1 MPSYLFRSCGPNSP
15 ESISASEISDSSY
28 VREVDKEGR
37 HSFQQYEDCL
47 SENLESRCDSFGRE
61 NYIHDNGQTSPD
73 LLSMHSPISRRL
85 QRAQSVESFL
95 DRIHIVVNGDT
106 SCMTVQSKLLG
117 YHALPV
123 PPRGGELVFRPLE
136 HLQPVKYSRAGLS
149 LLGFE
154 ETILDNGLTLAETNK
169 VNACLAAA
177 EEALALSIW
186 TTATLCRALSLE
198 SVCYITTSFSVNGN
212 IMEGFNTIIMVK
224 QILPLS

>member
-1 MPSYLFRSCGPNSP
+1 MPPLLQQFREIRLKNHQCHRLQLQNLNLSQLKKNHQDAVGRCSVDVAAPWTPLRSSGVPSERDMPSYLFRSCGPNSP

-95 DRIHIVVNGDT
+95 D
-106 SCMTVQSKLLG
+106 SS
-117 YHALPV
+117 
-123 PPRGGELVFRPLE
+123 
-136 HLQPVKYSRAGLS
+136 VKVAGLPCS
-149 LLGFE
+149 S
-154 ETILDNGLTLAETNK
+154 
-169 VNACLAAA
+169 C
-177 EEALALSIW
+177 
-186 TTATLCRALSLE
+186 ATSWW
-198 SVCYITTSFSVNGN
+198 
-212 IMEGFNTIIMVK
+212 
-224 QILPLS
+224 